1 MRSSGTIKSV
11 ISVTV
16 IGVLAVWAPAQAQRI
31 AGGTAASCLGPVD
44 TANAIS
50 ACCSF
55 AQAAQPP
62 KAEGELPACRAGFTS
77 APPDNQVLTA
87 SAPVARW
94 KPALPGGVVN
104 DVCPACGLP
113 VGDGRSTLS
122 YNGFDVA
129 VCGPAC
135 ERDFTAFANPKR
147 DAFISRFVK
156 PVGGGCPLSACC
168 AIRRGSPSITYSGTL
183 FQVCCQGCLNWW
195 ENADE
200 KARSRVYNTRILP
213 GIRDTALPANVAFR
227 PVGASAVELRFSFER
242 AIRWA
247 GSMPRSSSMTRS
259 RLCPGM

>member
-1 MRSSGTIKSV
+1 MRLSGTIKSV

-16 IGVLAVWAPAQAQRI
+16 IGVLAVWAPAQTQGIEGSRA
-31 AGGTAASCLGPVD
+31 AGSLGSAD
-44 TANAIS
+44 AIS

-55 AQAAQPP
+55 AQEA
-62 KAEGELPACRAGFTS
+62 KASKAGGELSACRRGFTS
-77 APPDNQVLTA
+77 VPPDNRVLTA
-87 SAPVARW
+87 FAPVARW

-168 AIRRGSPSITYSGTL
+168 AIRRGWPSITYSGAL
-183 FQVCCQGCLNWW
+183 FQVCCQGCQNWW
-195 ENADE
+195 VNADE
-200 KARSRVYNTRILP
+200 RARSRFYNTPIIP
-213 GIRDTALPANVAFR
+213 GLRGTSLPANV
-227 PVGASAVELRFSFER
+227 VVR
-242 AIRWA
+242 A
-247 GSMPRSSSMTRS
+247 T
-259 RLCPGM
+259 